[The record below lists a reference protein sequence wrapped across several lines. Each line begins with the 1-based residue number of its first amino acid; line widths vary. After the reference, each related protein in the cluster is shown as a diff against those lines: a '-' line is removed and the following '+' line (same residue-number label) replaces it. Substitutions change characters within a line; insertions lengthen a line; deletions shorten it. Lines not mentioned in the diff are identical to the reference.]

1 MSDRFQP
8 AQPQPDAPTT
18 NAAMIPGYIEP
29 VAPPSPSDAHLR
41 TAVAHL
47 LSTVERIA
55 GILATVSGTIPAL
68 GSLGM
73 ALTGLQRD
81 IENVRNE
88 LSPPG

>member
-8 AQPQPDAPTT
+8 AQP
-18 NAAMIPGYIEP
+18 GYIEP
-29 VAPPSPSDAHLR
+29 LPPPPPPPPDVNLR
-41 TAVAHL
+41 LAVEHL
-47 LSTVERIA
+47 LATVERIA